1 MRELA
6 ALAVGAIVLAT
17 SRAAAA
23 LVCTVP
29 GTTIGWATDQC
40 LLETAETDPRVEA
53 VLICLSKISTIRQPC
68 EWNESY
74 KQRYCE
80 TLVAKGEHQGSV
92 SQCISDPTKVGPT
105 VRQLLD
111 VPPGGA

>member
-1 MRELA
+1 MRELTV
-6 ALAVGAIVLAT
+6 LAVGAIALAA
-17 SRAAAA
+17 SGAAAA

-40 LLETAETDPRVEA
+40 LLESGETDPSAEA
-53 VLICLSKISTIRQPC
+53 VLICLSKVSTIRQPC
-68 EWNESY
+68 EWNEMY

-80 TLVAKGEHQGSV
+80 TLIAKGEHQGSV
-92 SQCISDPTKVGPT
+92 SQCIADPTKVGPT